1 METKDKTTLEILKRQ
16 FELCIE
22 TENYEKCAELKKEIR
37 EITLFETYGK
47 PEVDYDGEI
56 RYSRK
61 LTNRWPRTF

>member
-1 METKDKTTLEILKRQ
+1 METKDKRTLEILKRQ

-37 EITLFETYGK
+37 EVTLLETYGK
-47 PEVDYDGEI
+47 LEVDYNGEI

-61 LTNRWPRTF
+61 LVKRRPGTF